1 MTIFIE
7 PSTSNRPRTR
17 SQKDSSFLEV
27 VADMNPE
34 ALTKKGRAEVK
45 KTQIKK
51 SKKSSPKKW
60 SVDEDANL
68 IDELLS
74 STEPID
80 QIANRHRR
88 SPAAIKQRV
97 IHILPE
103 LRFRIQMVIKTKFV
117 LGIVTHALVAVTAYA
132 LGNHPDAIPL
142 PQISGIGVST

>member
-17 SQKDSSFLEV
+17 SQRDSFVEV
-27 VADMNPE
+27 VAEMNPE

-51 SKKSSPKKW
+51 SKKPPPKKW

-117 LGIVTHALVAVTAYA
+117 LGIVHS
-132 LGNHPDAIPL
+132 N
-142 PQISGIGVST
+142 

>member
-17 SQKDSSFLEV
+17 SQKDSPFLGV
-27 VADMNPE
+27 VAEMNPE

-45 KTQIKK
+45 KTHIKK

>member
-17 SQKDSSFLEV
+17 SQRDSFVEV
-27 VADMNPE
+27 VAEMNPE

-51 SKKSSPKKW
+51 SKKPPPKKW

-117 LGIVTHALVAVTAYA
+117 LGIVTHALVAITAYA

-142 PQISGIGVST
+142 PQISGIGVSA

>member
-7 PSTSNRPRTR
+7 PSNSNRPRTR
-17 SQKDSSFLEV
+17 SQKDSSFLGV
-27 VADMNPE
+27 VAEMNPE

>member
-17 SQKDSSFLEV
+17 SQRDSFVEV
-27 VADMNPE
+27 VAEMNPE

-142 PQISGIGVST
+142 PQISGIGVSA

>member
-17 SQKDSSFLEV
+17 SQKDSPFLGV
-27 VADMNPE
+27 VAEMNPE

>member
-45 KTQIKK
+45 RTQIKK
-51 SKKSSPKKW
+51 SKKSPPKKW

-142 PQISGIGVST
+142 PQISGIGVSA

>member
-17 SQKDSSFLEV
+17 SQKDSSFLGV
-27 VADMNPE
+27 VTEMNPE

>member
-17 SQKDSSFLEV
+17 SQKDSSFLGV
-27 VADMNPE
+27 VAEMNPE
-34 ALTKKGRAEVK
+34 ALTKNGSAEVK
-45 KTQIKK
+45 KTHIKK

>member
-17 SQKDSSFLEV
+17 SQKDSSFLGV
-27 VADMNPE
+27 VAEMNPE
-34 ALTKKGRAEVK
+34 ALTKNGSAEVK
-45 KTQIKK
+45 KTHIKK

-142 PQISGIGVST
+142 PQISGIGVSA

>member
-17 SQKDSSFLEV
+17 SQKDSFVEV
-27 VADMNPE
+27 VAEMNPE

-45 KTQIKK
+45 KAQIKRP
-51 SKKSSPKKW
+51 KKPPPKKW

-117 LGIVTHALVAVTAYA
+117 LGIVTHALVAITAYA

-142 PQISGIGVST
+142 PQISGIGVSA

>member
-17 SQKDSSFLEV
+17 SQKYSSFLGV
-27 VADMNPE
+27 VAEMNPE

>member
-17 SQKDSSFLEV
+17 SQKDSSFLGV
-27 VADMNPE
+27 VAEMNPE

-103 LRFRIQMVIKTKFV
+103 LRFRIQTVIKTKFV